1 MAVRVESHNPTIPVL
16 TGFPT
21 PSERPKSVPWW
32 QNPSMLGIA
41 IAIVLGL
48 IGIALAVSALLVTP
62 SKTVGIQGP
71 AGAVGATGAQGPQG
85 LSGPV
90 GSIGATGLTGK
101 PGAVGATG
109 LTGKPGA
116 VGATG
121 AAGKT
126 GAPGPAGVLGQTGA
140 TGPAGTIASS
150 AAIAGPTLLS
160 VPNPPIGTTL
170 TATTSCPAGQ
180 VLLSG
185 GAQVSAPGSSNNDV
199 ALRSSFPLNSHS
211 WESVGLVTGKLGVD
225 QTMKLKPFVLCGV
238 S

>member
-1 MAVRVESHNPTIPVL
+1 MATRMESQNPTIPVL

-21 PSERPKSVPWW
+21 PSERPKSPPWW

-71 AGAVGATGAQGPQG
+71 AGAVGPTGAQGPQG
-85 LSGPV
+85 LSGPAGAV
-90 GSIGATGLTGK
+90 GAMGLTGK

-109 LTGKPGA
+109 P
-116 VGATG
+116 
-121 AAGKT
+121 AGKT
-126 GAPGPAGVLGQTGA
+126 GATGPAGVPGQAGA
-140 TGPAGTIASS
+140 TGPAGTIANS
-150 AAIAGPTLLS
+150 AAISGPTLLS

-185 GAQVSAPGSSNNDV
+185 GAQVSAPGSSNNYV

-225 QTMKLKPFVLCGV
+225 QTMKLKPFVLCGAP
-238 S
+238 